1 MHVHVHVQRAVRPL
15 VLRTERQ
22 KYTHVQ
28 YVVRLQPQSAS
39 RPTDPA
45 PSLMSSAP
53 GRAAVALRPSHLY
66 MADHSGPQAGGVP
79 VRASMRASRRS
90 SSPYA
95 SRPSAA
101 AATVAS
107 RSTRPDVCRTCRYSQ
122 THVDTV
128 RHMSIQSDARP
139 KSCLSD
145 TGSPD
150 SIGADG
156 IRSPEMQP
164 SKLRHTRSDRNS
176 RRTERLCAA
185 GLVGWRNSSALHIH
199 QRACLCG
206 AAFRRTS
213 MNCLSRVSS

>member
-1 MHVHVHVQRAVRPL
+1 MRAASTPASRALRESAPEIQAKAALIAQTMWAHFAAPVRQAEARIQAKDQAGGPQRKDFERSDGYVQRAVRPL

-22 KYTHVQ
+22 KYRRGQ
-28 YVVRLQPQSAS
+28 YGVRLRPPSAS

-53 GRAAVALRPSHLY
+53 GRAALALRRSHLY

-128 RHMSIQSDARP
+128 RRPAQVVSVRHWQSGFD
-139 KSCLSD
+139 
-145 TGSPD
+145 
-150 SIGADG
+150 
-156 IRSPEMQP
+156 RSGRDQV
-164 SKLRHTRSDRNS
+164 
-176 RRTERLCAA
+176 A
-185 GLVGWRNSSALHIH
+185 
-199 QRACLCG
+199 
-206 AAFRRTS
+206 
-213 MNCLSRVSS
+213 